1 MPHGDSRVKIGPLVL
16 LAFLLPAAPGRA
28 EDIAIE
34 GVRMSRD
41 FACAAGQDVVVS
53 GADNRVSLTGRCG
66 VVKVLGSGHGLSF
79 ETADALVVSGISI
92 EARGRAVGS
101 LVVEVAKNRVATA
114 MEPAAEP
121 AKVDVSGADHEVEL
135 TLAGP
140 TRIEMQGARNRLRW
154 RAGPDVAAP
163 SVSAAGVDN
172 RISRY

>member
-1 MPHGDSRVKIGPLVL
+1 VKIGPLVL
-16 LAFLLPAAPGRA
+16 FAPLLLAAPAAAA
-28 EDIAIE
+28 EIAIE

-41 FACAAGQDVVVS
+41 FACAEGQDVVVS
-53 GADNRVSLTGRCG
+53 GADNQVSLTGRCG
-66 VVKVLGSGHGLSF
+66 VVKLLGSGHGLSF
-79 ETADALVVSGISI
+79 ETADELVVSGISI

-121 AKVDVSGADHEVEL
+121 AKVDVAGADHEVEL

-140 TRIEMQGARNRLRW
+140 TRIEMQGAKNRLRW
-154 RAGPDVAAP
+154 RAGPGVAPPA
-163 SVSAAGVDN
+163 VSASGVDN